1 MNEYFLDEISV
12 HNSVSHI
19 FEAYNTSKKF
29 SKFTMFR
36 ETWLFVSAKKK
47 KEYTDT
53 LFWWQYELGP

>member
-53 LFWWQYELGP
+53 LFW